1 MIEPETPS
9 PMVSR
14 RNMENWIQ
22 IGNNQK
28 TKSERNY
35 IVQSSVSVWITSEG
49 ALQTDSDD
57 IRMCR
62 IIGYVSENYQN
73 HLSLSELAEELFTAT
88 STLSRLFQKQT
99 GMKFAEFLNRVRIHF
114 AMEELVTTSKTVT
127 KIAVDNGF
135 SNAPVLNRV
144 FRQYYECTPVEYR
157 EYKKQELEKE
167 QTLKE
172 KNENRFDGNK
182 NISIKTNK
190 EVLEANT
197 KRKIKLVKNWN
208 QTVNIGS
215 VYNLTLANLQYHT
228 FYLTENL
235 GFPYVR
241 IWNIFS
247 KKMMITDG
255 KTIGNYNYDL
265 IDLALDFLVSHHIK
279 PFIDLGR
286 RPDTALSSMGNTL
299 YFEEECIIFQ
309 SKENWIAMLEDFIR
323 HITKRYGKEEV
334 EQWKFEFSSDI
345 VHLGRNQYYI
355 DKQYDYKE
363 CYEISCK
370 IIKKILPNS
379 NVGGPSD
386 VTNNEE
392 FLKQYL
398 QYSREHDC
406 LPDFI
411 TALLFP
417 YDTIQKE
424 NKVKYYPTASK
435 NYECEKLCAIKKIME
450 EEQMEDTPL
459 YVVEWNNSIS
469 NRNFLNDSC
478 FRATYVTKKIIEML
492 PMADMVCLWMGSDWV
507 SNYFDTKRIANGGS
521 GLITKDT
528 IRKPVYFAL
537 QFLNQLGEE
546 LIAKNEQLIVTKEIG
561 KEVYHIIGFH
571 YQWYNSR
578 YSVEQE
584 SVSSPEK
591 IKEIFT
597 DAQELCVNLILKN
610 LDTDGRYTI
619 TSNRI
624 CQEKGSIL
632 DEWKKFQYE
641 ETITNADMKYLREI
655 TQPER
660 RMEKAVSIDKTLKI
674 NMTLS
679 PQEIVLLHVSKDEE

>member
-1 MIEPETPS
+1 
-9 PMVSR
+9 
-14 RNMENWIQ
+14 MENWIQ

-279 PFIDLGR
+279 PFMDLG
-286 RPDTALSSMGNTL
+286 
-299 YFEEECIIFQ
+299 
-309 SKENWIAMLEDFIR
+309 EDRIR
-323 HITKRYGKEEV
+323 HCP
-334 EQWKFEFSSDI
+334 QWGIHYILRKNVSYFS
-345 VHLGRNQYYI
+345 R
-355 DKQYDYKE
+355 
-363 CYEISCK
+363 
-370 IIKKILPNS
+370 KKI
-379 NVGGPSD
+379 G
-386 VTNNEE
+386 
-392 FLKQYL
+392 
-398 QYSREHDC
+398 
-406 LPDFI
+406 
-411 TALLFP
+411 
-417 YDTIQKE
+417 
-424 NKVKYYPTASK
+424 
-435 NYECEKLCAIKKIME
+435 
-450 EEQMEDTPL
+450 
-459 YVVEWNNSIS
+459 
-469 NRNFLNDSC
+469 
-478 FRATYVTKKIIEML
+478 
-492 PMADMVCLWMGSDWV
+492 
-507 SNYFDTKRIANGGS
+507 
-521 GLITKDT
+521 
-528 IRKPVYFAL
+528 
-537 QFLNQLGEE
+537 
-546 LIAKNEQLIVTKEIG
+546 
-561 KEVYHIIGFH
+561 
-571 YQWYNSR
+571 
-578 YSVEQE
+578 
-584 SVSSPEK
+584 
-591 IKEIFT
+591 
-597 DAQELCVNLILKN
+597 
-610 LDTDGRYTI
+610 
-619 TSNRI
+619 
-624 CQEKGSIL
+624 
-632 DEWKKFQYE
+632 
-641 ETITNADMKYLREI
+641 
-655 TQPER
+655 
-660 RMEKAVSIDKTLKI
+660 
-674 NMTLS
+674 
-679 PQEIVLLHVSKDEE
+679 

>member
-1 MIEPETPS
+1 
-9 PMVSR
+9 
-14 RNMENWIQ
+14 MENWIQ

-228 FYLTENL
+228 VYLTENL

-279 PFIDLGR
+279 PFMDLGR

-398 QYSREHDC
+398 QYSR
-406 LPDFI
+406 
-411 TALLFP
+411 
-417 YDTIQKE
+417 
-424 NKVKYYPTASK
+424 
-435 NYECEKLCAIKKIME
+435 
-450 EEQMEDTPL
+450 
-459 YVVEWNNSIS
+459 
-469 NRNFLNDSC
+469 
-478 FRATYVTKKIIEML
+478 
-492 PMADMVCLWMGSDWV
+492 
-507 SNYFDTKRIANGGS
+507 
-521 GLITKDT
+521 
-528 IRKPVYFAL
+528 
-537 QFLNQLGEE
+537 
-546 LIAKNEQLIVTKEIG
+546 
-561 KEVYHIIGFH
+561 
-571 YQWYNSR
+571 
-578 YSVEQE
+578 
-584 SVSSPEK
+584 
-591 IKEIFT
+591 
-597 DAQELCVNLILKN
+597 
-610 LDTDGRYTI
+610 
-619 TSNRI
+619 
-624 CQEKGSIL
+624 
-632 DEWKKFQYE
+632 
-641 ETITNADMKYLREI
+641 
-655 TQPER
+655 
-660 RMEKAVSIDKTLKI
+660 
-674 NMTLS
+674 
-679 PQEIVLLHVSKDEE
+679 